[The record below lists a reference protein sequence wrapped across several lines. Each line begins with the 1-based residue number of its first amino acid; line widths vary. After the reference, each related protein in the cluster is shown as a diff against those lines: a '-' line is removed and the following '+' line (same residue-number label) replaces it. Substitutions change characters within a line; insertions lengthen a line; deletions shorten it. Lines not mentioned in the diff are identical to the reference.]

1 VRDAVADVLVQRRD
15 LSNRESSGLLPSL
28 LLHATLIGLFLLASR
43 PRPVELPPQV
53 LTVRLAPAAAGAKS
67 RNATVA
73 APVAEPKPEPVPET
87 ETKPKSEEPLKAP
100 PALKNQETL
109 FGQAAKPKGREE
121 KAAAIPP
128 EPVAKQ
134 PDTQGASFAE
144 GGQGGVGLMPGLGA
158 AGVTGLEGGN
168 FPYNFYLERMVT
180 LIGANWM
187 RPQTGADITA
197 VIYFQI
203 HRDGTIREA
212 EIRKSSGSGVFDRAA
227 LRSVIES
234 SPLPR
239 LPAGYSGAF
248 LGVHLTFH

>member
-1 VRDAVADVLVQRRD
+1 MRDAVADVLIQRRGM
-15 LSNRESSGLLPSL
+15 SSRESSGLLPSL
-28 LLHATLIGLFLLASR
+28 LLHGALVALLVISSR

-53 LTVRLAPAAAGAKS
+53 LTVRLSPAAAGAKS
-67 RNATVA
+67 KRSTVA
-73 APVAEPKPEPVPET
+73 APRPEPKPETKAESKPVA
-87 ETKPKSEEPLKAP
+87 EEAKKAP

-121 KAAAIPP
+121 KPAATPP
-128 EPVAKQ
+128 QTRQPQ

-144 GGQGGVGLMPGLGA
+144 GGQGGIGIMPGVGA
-158 AGVTGLEGGN
+158 AGITGLEGGN

-180 LIGANWM
+180 IIGENWI
-187 RPQTGADITA
+187 RPQTGADITTVVYF
-197 VIYFQI
+197 VIQK
-203 HRDGTIREA
+203 DGTIRDA

-227 LRSVIES
+227 LRGVIES

-239 LPAGYSGAF
+239 LPVGYSGSY

>member
-1 VRDAVADVLVQRRD
+1 MRDAVAEILVQRRD

-28 LLHATLIGLFLLASR
+28 LFHAVLIGLFLLASR

-53 LTVRLAPAAAGAKS
+53 LTVRLSPAAAGAKS
-67 RNATVA
+67 RHATVA
-73 APVAEPKPEPVPET
+73 DPRVEPKAEPEAKPQA
-87 ETKPKSEEPLKAP
+87 EEPKKAP

-109 FGQAAKPKGREE
+109 FGQAAKPKGRED
-121 KAAAIPP
+121 KPATATP
-128 EPVAKQ
+128 EPAPAQ
-134 PDTQGASFAE
+134 PDTQGASFADA
-144 GGQGGVGLMPGLGA
+144 GQGGVGIMPGLGA
-158 AGVTGLEGGN
+158 AGITGLEGGN

-180 LIGANWM
+180 LIGENWM
-187 RPQTGADITA
+187 RPQTGADITT

-203 HRDGTIREA
+203 HKDGSIREA

-227 LRSVIES
+227 LRAVIES

-239 LPAGYSGAF
+239 LPVAYGGSF

>member
-1 VRDAVADVLVQRRD
+1 MRDAVAEVLIQRRD
-15 LSNRESSGLLPSL
+15 LSSRESSGLLPSL
-28 LLHATLIGLFLLASR
+28 LFHATLIGLFLLASR

-67 RNATVA
+67 RTATVA
-73 APVAEPKPEPVPET
+73 PPRVEPKPEPEA
-87 ETKPKSEEPLKAP
+87 KPQAEEPKKAP

-121 KAAAIPP
+121 KPAAEISP
-128 EPVAKQ
+128 EPVPKQ

-158 AGVTGLEGGN
+158 AGITGLEGGN

-180 LIGANWM
+180 LIGENWM
-187 RPQTGADITA
+187 RPQTGADITT

-203 HRDGTIREA
+203 HKDGSIREA

-227 LRSVIES
+227 LRAVIES

-239 LPAGYSGAF
+239 LPVAYGGAY